1 MTHRILIVDDDPIIL
16 RNLPV
21 FFTMAEDLTVVGTA
35 ASGRDA
41 LAFMEHTSCNV
52 ILSDLSMPGMSG
64 IELLSAVKEL
74 DNPPIFIAM
83 TGFDTDR
90 AMLGVLSAGSAGYIA
105 KSDPPE
111 SVIWAVR
118 EAIKGGTALSA
129 ASTSRLVDAT
139 IRRGVP
145 PRPREFSVE
154 LSRGERETLDLLC
167 QGLTN
172 AQIARKLHY
181 SEAAVKK
188 QVSAM
193 LRKFEV
199 DSRVAL
205 AVKALGTSQNWN

>member
-41 LAFMEHTSCNV
+41 LAFMEHTPCDV
-52 ILSDLSMPGMSG
+52 VLSDLSMPGMSG

-129 ASTSRLVDAT
+129 TSTSRLVNAT

-145 PRPREFSVE
+145 PQRREFSVE
-154 LSRGERETLDLLC
+154 LSGGERETLDLLC

>member
-21 FFTMAEDLTVVGTA
+21 FFSMAEDLTVVGTA
-35 ASGRDA
+35 ASGQGA
-41 LAFMEHTSCNV
+41 LAFMEHTPCDV
-52 ILSDLSMPGMSG
+52 ILSDLIMPGMGG
-64 IELLSAVKEL
+64 IELLAAVKEL
-74 DNPPIFIAM
+74 GNPPIFIAM

-111 SVIWAVR
+111 SVIWTVR

-129 ASTSRLVDAT
+129 SCTSRLVDAT
-139 IRRGVP
+139 IRRGVLP
-145 PRPREFSVE
+145 QPRELGVE
-154 LSRGERETLDLLC
+154 LNRGERKTLDLLC

-193 LRKFEV
+193 LRKFQVE
-199 DSRVAL
+199 SRVAL
-205 AVKALGTSQNWN
+205 AVKALCTSQKRN